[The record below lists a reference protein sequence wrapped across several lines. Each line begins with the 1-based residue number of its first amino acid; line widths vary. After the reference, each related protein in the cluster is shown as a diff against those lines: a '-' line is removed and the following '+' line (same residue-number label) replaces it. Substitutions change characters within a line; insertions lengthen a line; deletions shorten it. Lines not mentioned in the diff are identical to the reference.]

1 MSAIETRKIAQ
12 GREPEYTVITQRRQT
27 AETGSRNSFEQSR
40 EKPQAGRETQKV
52 MLWIWNT
59 FLIIVALC
67 VLFVA
72 LVFSAIEVSM
82 GWVAKKLFD
91 LTERIK

>member
-1 MSAIETRKIAQ
+1 VSATETRKIAQ
-12 GREPEYTVITQRRQT
+12 GCEPEYTVITQRRQT
-27 AETGSRNSFEQSR
+27 AKTGSRNRLKQSR
-40 EKPQAGRETQKV
+40 KEPQAGHETQK
-52 MLWIWNT
+52 MIAWIWNT